1 MRANYKGSCTI
12 GAVALLMN
20 VDNWKRK
27 KKRKKKRERNI
38 HIYKGHKDKIE
49 VIKLKSLVQFCQ
61 MYYDNVVI
69 MVAPPINYKLINLRA
84 L

>member
-1 MRANYKGSCTI
+1 MRANYKGSCI
-12 GAVALLMN
+12 IVAVALLMN

-27 KKRKKKRERNI
+27 KRKKRKEYTY
-38 HIYKGHKDKIE
+38 IYKGHKDKIE

-61 MYYDNVVI
+61 MHSDNVVI
-69 MVAPPINYKLINLRA
+69 MVAPPINYKLINLRV